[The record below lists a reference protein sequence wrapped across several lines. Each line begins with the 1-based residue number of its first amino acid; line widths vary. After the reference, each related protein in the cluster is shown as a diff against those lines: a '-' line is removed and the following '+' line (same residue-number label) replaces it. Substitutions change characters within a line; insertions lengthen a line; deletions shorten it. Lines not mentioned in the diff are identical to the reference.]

1 MVLYFSVIKNKE
13 NICAVKRP
21 ESVAL
26 SKILYIVYVT
36 WNEENMQ
43 NWENFKKVQL
53 QWLADGRATIHGGE

>member
-1 MVLYFSVIKNKE
+1 M
-13 NICAVKRP
+13 KRP

-26 SKILYIVYVT
+26 SKILNIVYVT

-53 QWLADGRATIHGGE
+53 QWLADGRSAIHGGE